1 MYKKFLS
8 IILTVV
14 LSVGCLTFSASAKA
28 INVSAPKLKSVTA
41 IDTTTF
47 KIKWSKV
54 TGASGYI
61 LYCQKSGSSFKKIK
75 TFGKNTTSYTHKKL
89 ANGKKYFYK
98 VKAYTKTTGKYLYS
112 RYSNM
117 MGLKCNNNLV
127 DLYKPYYM
135 YSEVQLGNFVMGG
148 DTYNGFYLPW
158 WDNYIIYNLKGKYRY
173 ISFTY
178 GLTDNTPADRESILQ
193 IYSDDSCVAT
203 FNCKS
208 GDLPKYAR
216 VNIENAVKLEFRK
229 TCVNSQNT
237 NLGVGNIKLYK

>member
-1 MYKKFLS
+1 MCKKILS

-14 LSVGCLTFSASAKA
+14 LTAGCLSFSAGAKTTK
-28 INVSAPKLKSVTA
+28 VSAPKLKSVTA

-47 KIKWSKV
+47 KVKWSKV
-54 TGASGYI
+54 SSANGYI
-61 LYCQKSGSSFKKIK
+61 LYCKKSGSSFKKIR

-98 VKAYTKTTGKYLYS
+98 VKAYKKTKGKYLYS

-117 MGLKCNNNLV
+117 MGLKCTNNLV

-135 YSEVQLGNFVMGG
+135 YSEVQLGTFVMGG

-158 WDNYIIYNLKGKYRY
+158 WDNYIIYNLQGKYRY

-178 GLTDNTPADRESILQ
+178 GLTDSTLPDRESTLQ

-203 FNCKS
+203 FNCRS
-208 GDLPKYAR
+208 GELPKKAK

-229 TCVNSQNT
+229 TCPGSRT
-237 NLGVGNIKLYK
+237 SLGVGNIKLYK